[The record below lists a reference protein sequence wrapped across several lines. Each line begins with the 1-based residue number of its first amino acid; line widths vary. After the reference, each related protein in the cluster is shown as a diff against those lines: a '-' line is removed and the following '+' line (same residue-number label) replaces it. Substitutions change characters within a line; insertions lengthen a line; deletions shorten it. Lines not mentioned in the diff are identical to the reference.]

1 MDASFVLLLV
11 ADPARSAT
19 FYERLLGRPP
29 FEQTPTFAAFK
40 LNAATTL
47 GLWSQRTVEPAM
59 NGKPGASDLCFEVE
73 DVDRVHA
80 DWQASGIPIL
90 AAPAD
95 LDFGRTFLG
104 LDPDGHRLRV
114 MKLGEPA

>member
-47 GLWSQRTVEPAM
+47 GLWSQATVEPSM
-59 NGKPGASDLCFEVE
+59 NGSPGASDLCFEVV
-73 DVDRVHA
+73 DVDRTHA
-80 DWQASGIPIL
+80 EWQALGISIIAEPK
-90 AAPAD
+90 D